1 MPRIVGGLAALVAL
15 MAGVLANVDPLDC
28 LWRAALAFVV
38 GLLGTEAWY
47 VFFAARA
54 QSLLPPREDGAEPGM
69 GAQPAERAMG
79 SGE

>member
-1 MPRIVGGLAALVAL
+1 MVAL

-38 GLLGTEAWY
+38 GLLGTQAWY

-54 QSLLPPREDGAEPGM
+54 QSLLPAAEEQGEAGV
-69 GAQPAERAMG
+69 GAQQTERAMV
-79 SGE
+79 SRE

>member
-1 MPRIVGGLAALVAL
+1 MG
-15 MAGVLANVDPLDC
+15 GVLANVDPLDC

-38 GLLGTEAWY
+38 GLLGTQAWY

-54 QSLLPPREDGAEPGM
+54 QSLLPPTEDGAGATM
-69 GAQPAERAMG
+69 GTQPAERAMG